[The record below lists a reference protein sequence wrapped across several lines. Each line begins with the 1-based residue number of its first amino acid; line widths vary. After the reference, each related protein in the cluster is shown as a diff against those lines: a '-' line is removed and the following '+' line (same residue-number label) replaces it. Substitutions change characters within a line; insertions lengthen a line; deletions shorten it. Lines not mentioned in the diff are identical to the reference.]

1 MGVSNPLN
9 SGSDPKWS
17 FGSLPAL
24 LLWLAIK
31 PLSGNRFWSSS
42 SFSTK
47 YQTLC
52 QRFSLVGCWGKIIS
66 GWICWN
72 SYNLLF
78 QPLPSTIYP
87 LSYKWG
93 IRVKSVCRFEI
104 QYFIIYV
111 VRLKRFDHHHQKPF
125 WCRFLGSTLL
135 GIIIISGEN
144 WSQHFWHNLFTD
156 ASIRFKSITSAKNTS
171 DPPAMINQ
179 RVSCC
184 LFGNIAIP
192 SNTWLVPDLWYQVLA
207 CEDMWK
213 VAQPPRLVT
222 SKLAAV
228 RLSWAS

>member
-31 PLSGNRFWSSS
+31 PLSGNRLWSSS

-93 IRVKSVCRFEI
+93 ILVKLSTVRPFEV

-111 VRLKRFDHHHQKPF
+111 IRQQSPQEESGFRFDHHHQCQF
-125 WCRFLGSTLL
+125 LCCRF
-135 GIIIISGEN
+135 SGLYLASSSSAWFLPAAN
-144 WSQHFWHNLFTD
+144 WSWHIWHNLFTH
-156 ASIRFKSITSAKNTS
+156 ASSR
-171 DPPAMINQ
+171 
-179 RVSCC
+179 
-184 LFGNIAIP
+184 
-192 SNTWLVPDLWYQVLA
+192 
-207 CEDMWK
+207 
-213 VAQPPRLVT
+213 
-222 SKLAAV
+222 
-228 RLSWAS
+228 

>member
-31 PLSGNRFWSSS
+31 PLSGNRLWSSS

-78 QPLPSTIYP
+78 QPLPFIHWVINGEFWWNYQPCAGLRFNISLFT
-87 LSYKWG
+87 LSATN
-93 IRVKSVCRFEI
+93 
-104 QYFIIYV
+104 
-111 VRLKRFDHHHQKPF
+111 RLKKRVVLDLITIINVNSYVAA
-125 WCRFLGSTLL
+125 FLDWLYLASSSSAWFLAA
-135 GIIIISGEN
+135 EN
-144 WSQHFWHNLFTD
+144 WSWHIWHNLFTH
-156 ASIRFKSITSAKNTS
+156 ASSR
-171 DPPAMINQ
+171 
-179 RVSCC
+179 
-184 LFGNIAIP
+184 
-192 SNTWLVPDLWYQVLA
+192 
-207 CEDMWK
+207 
-213 VAQPPRLVT
+213 
-222 SKLAAV
+222 
-228 RLSWAS
+228 

>member
-24 LLWLAIK
+24 LLWIAIK

-52 QRFSLVGCWGKIIS
+52 QRFSLVGRGKIIS

-93 IRVKSVCRFEI
+93 IQVKLPTVCPFEI
-104 QYFIIYV
+104 QYFIIYAMPAIASSEWFQIWSPSSMSIPMLPLFWNDFTWHRHCLPV
-111 VRLKRFDHHHQKPF
+111 SWKLQTGVGTFDTIYSHMQV
-125 WCRFLGSTLL
+125 
-135 GIIIISGEN
+135 
-144 WSQHFWHNLFTD
+144 
-156 ASIRFKSITSAKNTS
+156 S
-171 DPPAMINQ
+171 D
-179 RVSCC
+179 C
-184 LFGNIAIP
+184 LF
-192 SNTWLVPDLWYQVLA
+192 SS
-207 CEDMWK
+207 
-213 VAQPPRLVT
+213 R
-222 SKLAAV
+222 
-228 RLSWAS
+228 

>member
-31 PLSGNRFWSSS
+31 PLSGNRLWSSS

-47 YQTLC
+47 YQTLS

-93 IRVKSVCRFEI
+93 ILVKLSTVCRLRFNI
-104 QYFIIYV
+104 SLFTLSASN
-111 VRLKRFDHHHQKPF
+111 RLKKRVVSDLITIINVNSYVAAFLDFTWHHHRLP
-125 WCRFLGSTLL
+125 GSCQLQT
-135 GIIIISGEN
+135 GVGTFDTIYSHMQVADSFFSSG
-144 WSQHFWHNLFTD
+144 
-156 ASIRFKSITSAKNTS
+156 
-171 DPPAMINQ
+171 
-179 RVSCC
+179 
-184 LFGNIAIP
+184 
-192 SNTWLVPDLWYQVLA
+192 
-207 CEDMWK
+207 
-213 VAQPPRLVT
+213 
-222 SKLAAV
+222 
-228 RLSWAS
+228 